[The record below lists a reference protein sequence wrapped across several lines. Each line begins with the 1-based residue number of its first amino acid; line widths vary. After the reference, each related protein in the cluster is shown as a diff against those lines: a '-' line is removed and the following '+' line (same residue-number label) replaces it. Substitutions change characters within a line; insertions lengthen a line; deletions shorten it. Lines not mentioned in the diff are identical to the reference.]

1 MWAATEQLRRDLA
14 YAARMA
20 ARNRGFT
27 TAAILTLA
35 LGTGA
40 ATATFSIVD
49 AIVFRPLPYAAVDRL
64 VKIWGSSVADPVDN
78 MSLADFVDI
87 SERHSVFEEVAADD
101 GTGFKVEYRGASH
114 DALGGIV
121 TAHWLSTLG
130 VRPALGRAFLREEFQ
145 PGRDDVLILTDAY
158 WRRRFAAD
166 PGVVGQTVSVDGAKF
181 TILGVLPP
189 NVLRYGAD
197 FLKPLVAASYPPGR
211 EHRDLDVFARLR
223 PGVTLAAAQAE
234 LDVLGRQIEA
244 VSPSTN
250 VNHRFKVIPL
260 DKYYAAVDP
269 SAGRGLMLMLGAV
282 GLVLLI
288 ACVNVANLLLARAAA
303 RTREC
308 VVRAALGASRAR
320 LVRQLLTENLLLF
333 LAGGGLGCFVAWWA
347 LDSMVALAVAGGYV
361 PERLIVSLDG
371 RVLAFGL
378 FASIVSGLTFG
389 LAPAWQAS
397 RVDLNNGLKDSQ
409 QTERGGPRS
418 GRSRR
423 ALIVAELTLSVVL
436 LVGFGLVIRSLIGLY
451 GNIDGFVPDRLLE
464 TGSDAGREFAPAVGR
479 WRAALDRARTI
490 PGVESAA
497 VSSRPPVHGGRVQTF
512 GVDGRAAVAQ
522 GLAPRAGD
530 ILISADYF
538 ATMGIPLIRGRAF
551 SERDTGG
558 SPPVAI
564 VSDTLARQIFPGE
577 DPIGRRI
584 RLDERAPMTCCA
596 AAGPVEH
603 VWREIVGVAG
613 DIRQANLDEA
623 PAATIYRPYT
633 QIVEHDMF
641 LMVRTRTAGDMPR
654 VASALP
660 GELRKGDPS
669 MEWWEV
675 RPMRQVIAESGAI
688 RGRRF
693 VVRLLGAFAVL
704 ALILA
709 GVGLYGVMAYFVA
722 ERRREIAVRVA
733 LGATRPAVFKQ
744 VLGEAVRLL
753 VVGLVAGAI
762 AAQFLTRLIA
772 SLLFGVTATDVPT
785 YLVVFVVL
793 ATVALVASYLPARR
807 AARVDPIAAL
817 RE

>member
-1 MWAATEQLRRDLA
+1 MRAATEQLRRDLS

-20 ARNRGFT
+20 GRNRGFT

-49 AIVFRPLPYAAVDRL
+49 AIVFRPLPYAAADRL
-64 VKIWGSSVADPVDN
+64 VKIWGSGASDPLDN
-78 MSLADFVDI
+78 MSLADFTDI
-87 SERHSVFEEVAADD
+87 SERYGVFEQVAADD
-101 GTGFKVEYRGASH
+101 GTGFKVEYRGALH
-114 DALGGIV
+114 DALGGLV
-121 TAHWLSTLG
+121 TAQWLSTLG
-130 VRPALGRAFLREEFQ
+130 VRPALGRGFLPEEFQ
-145 PGRDDVLILTDAY
+145 SGRDDVVILTDAY

-166 PGVVGQTVSVDGAKF
+166 AGVVGQTVKVDGANV

-189 NVLRYGAD
+189 NVLRYSAD
-197 FLKPLVAASYPPGR
+197 FLKPLVTASYPAGR

-223 PGVTLAAAQAE
+223 PGVTLAAARAD
-234 LDVLGRQIEA
+234 LDILGRQIEA
-244 VSPSTN
+244 THPSAN
-250 VNHRFKVIPL
+250 VNRRFKVIPL

-288 ACVNVANLLLARAAA
+288 ACVNVANLLLARGAA
-303 RTREC
+303 RIREC
-308 VVRAALGASRAR
+308 VIRSALGASRAR
-320 LVRQLLTENLLLF
+320 LARQLLTENLLLF
-333 LAGGGLGCFVAWWA
+333 IAGGGLGCFVAWWA

-361 PERLIVSLDG
+361 PERLSVALDG

-378 FASIVSGLTFG
+378 CVSIASGLTFG

-409 QTERGGPRS
+409 QSERGGPRT

-423 ALIVAELTLSVVL
+423 ALIVAELTLSFVL

-451 GNIDGFVPDRLLE
+451 GNVDGFVPDRLLE
-464 TGSDAGREFAPAVGR
+464 TGSDAGREFAPAVSR
-479 WRAALDRARTI
+479 WRTALEHARAI

-497 VSSRPPVHGGRVQTF
+497 VSSRPPVHGGRQQTF
-512 GVDGRAAVAQ
+512 AVNGRAAVPQ

-538 ATMGIPLIRGRAF
+538 ATMGIPLIRGRSF
-551 SERDTGG
+551 TEQDTGG
-558 SPPVAI
+558 SPLVAI
-564 VSDTLARQIFPGE
+564 VSETLARQIFPGE

-603 VWREIVGVAG
+603 VWREIVGVVG

-641 LMVRTRTAGDMPR
+641 LMVRTRTARDLPH

-669 MEWWEV
+669 MDWWEV

-688 RGRRF
+688 KSAPLRDAAARRLRRAGADSGGSGPLWRDDVLRRRAPARARRPRRTRSDEARHPQAGSRRNRTAAGGRARRRSGRRS
-693 VVRLLGAFAVL
+693 VSRTTDRQP
-704 ALILA
+704 ALWCD
-709 GVGLYGVMAYFVA
+709 
-722 ERRREIAVRVA
+722 R
-733 LGATRPAVFKQ
+733 
-744 VLGEAVRLL
+744 
-753 VVGLVAGAI
+753 
-762 AAQFLTRLIA
+762 
-772 SLLFGVTATDVPT
+772 D
-785 YLVVFVVL
+785 
-793 ATVALVASYLPARR
+793 
-807 AARVDPIAAL
+807 
-817 RE
+817 